1 MTASPP
7 AAPGRLHPPP
17 ERCPSGRRSTPG
29 KCVWVNSPSR
39 VRLEPPPGGERTR
52 RRRSRR
58 AAPKGVS
65 RRRRRIIPPSPQP
78 FRHHHPLPR
87 SPRAGYDTFCDDRV
101 PAAVAPGRTSFA
113 TERCPSGRRST
124 PGKCVWVNSPSRVRL
139 EPPPG
144 GERTRRR
151 RSRRAAP
158 KGVSRRRRRIIPPSP
173 QPFRHHHP
181 LPRSPRAGYDT
192 FCDDRVPAAVAPGRL
207 HSPRRGVRAAEGAR
221 LESVYGLIAHRGF
234 ESLPLR
240 QKYCK
245 NSKLYRSY
253 PIRTTKVKGLNLT
266 FPAASRRTTR
276 AFSSRQA

>member
-17 ERCPSGRRSTPG
+17 
-29 KCVWVNSPSR
+29 
-39 VRLEPPPGGERTR
+39 
-52 RRRSRR
+52 
-58 AAPKGVS
+58 
-65 RRRRRIIPPSPQP
+65 
-78 FRHHHPLPR
+78 
-87 SPRAGYDTFCDDRV
+87 
-101 PAAVAPGRTSFA
+101 
-113 TERCPSGRRST
+113 ERCPSGRRST

-240 QKYCK
+240 HARYITCCLMRENIEPKKCIMP
-245 NSKLYRSY
+245 LG
-253 PIRTTKVKGLNLT
+253 ITKMGLLPQ
-266 FPAASRRTTR
+266 FHGADLPGGA
-276 AFSSRQA
+276 